1 MREIV
6 LAADGV
12 CAGKARDFAATC
24 LKQAGIHGE
33 DSYDILLALNE
44 AVANSCRHA
53 GGSGDVTVTISCE
66 TIAGQFIL
74 QVVDNGRG
82 FRFTPDMY
90 EMPEPLSQGGRGF
103 FLMNELMDS
112 VDVSS
117 GPSGTKV
124 TLKRKLHDSERAE
137 SNGASV

>member
-12 CAGKARDFAATC
+12 CAGRARDFAAAC
-24 LKQAGIHGE
+24 LEEAGIHGE

-53 GGSGDVTVTISCE
+53 GDSGRVTVTISCE
-66 TIAGQFIL
+66 VIPGHFII
-74 QVVDNGRG
+74 QIVDNGRG
-82 FRFTPDMY
+82 FDFVPEMF

-103 FLMNELMDS
+103 FLMNELMDD
-112 VDVSS
+112 VDVFSD
-117 GPSGTKV
+117 GFGTTV
-124 TLKRKLHDSERAE
+124 TLMRRLHDNERAS